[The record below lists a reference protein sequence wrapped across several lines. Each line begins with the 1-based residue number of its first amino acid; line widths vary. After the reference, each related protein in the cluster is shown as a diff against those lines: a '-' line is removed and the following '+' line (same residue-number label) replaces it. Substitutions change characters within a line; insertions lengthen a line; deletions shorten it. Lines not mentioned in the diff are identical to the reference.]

1 MSSTLRLFWE
11 AAGGNVP
18 EHWEFRTIDELLEH
32 PKAISVGVMYPGSDT
47 DGGVPLIKVSDV
59 KNGAIASHPSFCIS
73 NKVDEEYKRTR
84 LNGSELLLTLV
95 GNPGDCVIVTDEMC
109 GWNVARALAVIRLK
123 DTQLRSWIRYVLASK
138 PAQHLIEARLNTT
151 VQKTLNLKDVREI
164 GIPIPPREERDSITK
179 IIDSIEKKTLLN
191 TQINQTLESIAQA
204 IFKSWFVDFEP
215 VRAKIAAKQEGK
227 DPERAAMCVIS
238 GKSEEDLK
246 QMAEDDFAEL
256 QATAALFP
264 DELEDSELGEVPN
277 GWEVSTVGDQIQT
290 AGGATPSTKNVE
302 FWDNGTHHWTT
313 PKDLSNLTDKILLN
327 TDRKI
332 TNAGLKKISSGLLP
346 KDTVLMSS
354 RAPVGYLALAKIE
367 VAINQGY
374 IAILPNTK
382 YSAEYLIQWCVANM
396 AEIKGRASGT
406 TFQEI
411 SKKNFREINFL
422 CPDKQTVD
430 DYTKKVKL
438 LYDEIALKAKES
450 QNLIDLRDT
459 LLPKLLSGEI
469 DVSDL
474 VSETEY
480 EYSAE

>member
-1 MSSTLRLFWE
+1 MKFKQYSFK
-11 AAGGNVP
+11 
-18 EHWEFRTIDELLEH
+18 ELLSNIVDNRGKTCPTADQGLPLIATNCINNKSLYPVFEKVRYVNVETYKNWFRGH
-32 PKAISVGVMYPGSDT
+32 PKPEDIIFVCKGSPGR
-47 DGGVPLIKVSDV
+47 VAWV
-59 KNGAIASHPSFCIS
+59 KDPVDFCIAQDMVS
-73 NKVDEEYKRTR
+73 IRADRTKIDPKY
-84 LNGSELLLTLV
+84 LF
-95 GNPGDCVIVTDEMC
+95 
-109 GWNVARALAVIRLK
+109 AL
-123 DTQLRSWIRYVLASK
+123 LRSDNVQQKISNMHVGS
-138 PAQHLIEARLNTT
+138 LIPHFKKGDFGNLYLDIPEDLEY
-151 VQKTLNLKDVREI
+151 QKMVGEI
-164 GIPIPPREERDSITK
+164 YFNFSMK
-179 IIDSIEKKTLLN
+179 IEQNNK
-191 TQINQTLESIAQA
+191 INQTLESIAQA
-204 IFKSWFVDFEP
+204 LFKSWFIDFDP
-215 VRAKIAAKQEGK
+215 VRAKIAAKQEGN
-227 DPERAAMCVIS
+227 DPELAAMCAIS
-238 GKSEEDLK
+238 GKSETELE

-264 DELEDSELGEVPN
+264 DELVESELGEIPK

-382 YSAEYLIQWCVANM
+382 YSAEYLIQWCEANM

-411 SKKNFREINFL
+411 SKKNFREISFV
-422 CPDKQTVD
+422 CPDDKVVVS
-430 DYTKKVKL
+430 YTKTVKT
-438 LYDEIALKAKES
+438 LYDEITSKAKENQS
-450 QNLIDLRDT
+450 LINLRDT
-459 LLPKLLSGEI
+459 LLPKLMSGEI
-469 DVSDL
+469 SLNKNMGSIDD
-474 VSETEY
+474 
-480 EYSAE
+480 